1 MVLTDALSCV
11 SDYVSGCL
19 HRSKVVH
26 ERGKRNQSK
35 MACYIYFSGQG
46 QMVAKV
52 VANGLSHSFSNDQLR
67 NVYQLTAIMSL
78 ITSSGCFA
86 IGGNNPLGLPTQW
99 H

>member
-1 MVLTDALSCV
+1 MVLTVAISCV
-11 SDYVSGCL
+11 NDYVSDCL
-19 HRSKVVH
+19 HKSKVVH
-26 ERGKRNQSK
+26 ERGKRNQTQ

-78 ITSSGCFA
+78 ITS
-86 IGGNNPLGLPTQW
+86 
-99 H
+99 